1 MQKSYFGPN
10 SEYHSKGGKAD
21 ILCLNMK
28 EKKIVGTELKIN
40 PPLSLWLGIK
50 FHYLSYKT
58 TILLLMFPT
67 CCLQYFISFA
77 FKIIQIGKTFLGLL
91 C

>member
-40 PPLSLWLGIK
+40 PPLFGLESNSTISRIK
-50 FHYLSYKT
+50 RPFCS
-58 TILLLMFPT
+58 
-67 CCLQYFISFA
+67 
-77 FKIIQIGKTFLGLL
+77 
-91 C
+91 